1 MESQRWIMHLDMDA
15 FFASIEELDN
25 PEYKGKP
32 LIIGG
37 GTRGVVSTASYEAR
51 KYGVRSAM
59 AISEAR
65 RLCPKGVFVLP
76 RMARY
81 AEMSRMVGRV
91 LQDFSPHVEAASID
105 EAYLDATGLERIF
118 GPVNS
123 MGMQL
128 KAAVKEATGGLT
140 CSVGIAPVKFLAKIS
155 SEVRK
160 PDGLFWLKPEDTPDF
175 LAKLEVGRIP
185 FVGKKFVL
193 ALQSLGVKTCADVMR
208 YPPEF
213 WARRFGKQGMALFE
227 RSQGLDDRPIVPY
240 TPPKSES
247 AELTLEADT
256 YDRDFLRTCLLRHA
270 ERVGRSLRRHGLAGR
285 TVTLKVKY
293 ADFHQITRQMSLL
306 ERTASTETIYEAVC
320 GLLDALDLENKVRLI
335 GLGVSGFDEARPRQ
349 LSLMD
354 LGQPSNMPAQV
365 SDEIFHAENRQEI
378 ELRRKKLDN
387 ALDTLREK
395 YGGAAVV
402 RGKLFDGKK

>member
-1 MESQRWIMHLDMDA
+1 MDAQRWIMHLDMDA

-59 AISEAR
+59 AMSEAR
-65 RLCPKGVFVLP
+65 RLCPQGLFVLP

-81 AEMSRMVGRV
+81 AEMSRMVSQV
-91 LQDFSPHVEAASID
+91 LRDFSPHIEAASID
-105 EAYLDATGLERIF
+105 EAYLDATGLERLF
-118 GPVNS
+118 GPVDA

-128 KAAVKEATGGLT
+128 KAAVKEGTGGLT

-160 PDGLFWLKPEDTPDF
+160 PDGLFWLKPEDVPDF

-185 FVGKKFVL
+185 FVGKKFVASL
-193 ALQSLGVKTCADVMR
+193 HSLGVKTCADVMR
-208 YPPEF
+208 YPAEF
-213 WARRFGKQGMALFE
+213 WERRFGKQGIALFE
-227 RSQGLDDRPIVPY
+227 RAQGLDTRGIVPY
-240 TPPKSES
+240 SAPKSES
-247 AELTLEADT
+247 AEITLETDT
-256 YDRDFLRTCLLRHA
+256 YDLDFLRTCLLRHA
-270 ERVGRSLRRHGLAGR
+270 ERIGQSLRRHGLAGR

-293 ADFHQITRQMSLL
+293 ADFHQITRQMSLP
-306 ERTASTETIYEAVC
+306 ERTASTETIYEAAC
-320 GLLDALDLENKVRLI
+320 NLLAALVLENKVRLI
-335 GLGVSGFDEARPRQ
+335 GVGVSGFEDGKPRQ
-349 LSLMD
+349 LSLLDM
-354 LGQPSNMPAQV
+354 LSPQSV
-365 SDEIFHAENRQEI
+365 SKESKEDRHTQNRPEI
-378 ELRRKKLDN
+378 EARRKKLDST
-387 ALDTLREK
+387 LDTLRER